1 VKLLLLDRNLMWTV
15 RLKGAAEAFGATVAV
30 LGEAPESVP
39 EFDIAIVDL
48 GVPAFV
54 EAIPQLKA
62 SGGKVVG
69 RSGHKETELREAGK
83 AAGCD
88 LIATNGALAKN
99 LQATLSRVL

>member
-1 VKLLLLDRNLMWTV
+1 MWTV
-15 RLKGAAEAFGATVAV
+15 RLKRAAEAFGATVEV
-30 LGEAPESVP
+30 LGKPPESVP

-69 RSGHKETELREAGK
+69 RSGHKETELIQAGK

-88 LIATNGALAKN
+88 FIATNGALANN
-99 LQATLSRVL
+99 LKAILARIP